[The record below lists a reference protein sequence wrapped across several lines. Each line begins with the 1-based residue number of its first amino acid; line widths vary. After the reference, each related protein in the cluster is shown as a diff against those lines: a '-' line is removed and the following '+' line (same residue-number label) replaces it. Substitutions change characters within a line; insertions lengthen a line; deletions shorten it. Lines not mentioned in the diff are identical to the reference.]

1 MTRSADFAHLT
12 PEVLLDVVEDATGI
26 PMTGLTMPLP
36 SYINRV
42 YELQSKA
49 GGRIIAKF
57 YRPGRWSKEALEDE
71 HQFLADCAADEIPVV
86 CPLKLADG
94 STLRRPAAPFS
105 PCFPK
110 RQAGLQDK
118 QR

>member
-12 PEVLLDVVEDATGI
+12 PEVLLDVIEDATGI

-49 GGRIIAKF
+49 GERLIAKF
-57 YRPGRWSKEALEDE
+57 YRPGRRDTRCMPPEALRSQHFRKDRQ
-71 HQFLADCAADEIPVV
+71 HLFRPVSQ
-86 CPLKLADG
+86 KG
-94 STLRRPAAPFS
+94 RP
-105 PCFPK
+105 
-110 RQAGLQDK
+110 RL
-118 QR
+118 

>member
-12 PEVLLDVVEDATGI
+12 PEVLLDVIEDATGI

-49 GGRIIAKF
+49 GERLIAKF

-86 CPLKLADG
+86 CPLKLSDRG
-94 STLRRPAAPFS
+94 TLGKTDSTFFALFPKKAAAPL
-105 PCFPK
+105 
-110 RQAGLQDK
+110 R
-118 QR
+118 